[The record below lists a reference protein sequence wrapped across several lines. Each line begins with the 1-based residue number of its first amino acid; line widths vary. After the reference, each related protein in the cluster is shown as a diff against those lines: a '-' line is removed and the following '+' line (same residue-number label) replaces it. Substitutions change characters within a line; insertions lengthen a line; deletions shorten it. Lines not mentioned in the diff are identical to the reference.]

1 MKRTLLTL
9 ALVAAAGVAGAQT
22 VTPPSVGSGTV
33 TTPSVNPGAV
43 TTPAIPGAPAVGGA
57 TIMPP
62 GTTSGSATTPSVT
75 SPSVMAPSITAPN
88 TANLPAVNAD
98 GSAGVQSRIEADGY
112 SNVQGLNLGADG
124 KWRGQATRGGARVGI
139 VVDAQGTVTTE

>member
-9 ALVAAAGVAGAQT
+9 ALVAAAGTAGAQT
-22 VTPPSVGSGTV
+22 VTPPSVGSGSV

-62 GTTSGSATTPSVT
+62 GTTSGGATTPSVT
-75 SPSVMAPSITAPN
+75 PPSVTAPN
-88 TANLPAVNAD
+88 TANLPAPNAE
-98 GSAGVQSRIEADGY
+98 GSAAARARIEADGY
-112 SNVQGLNLGADG
+112 SNVQGLNRGADG

-139 VVDAQGTVTTE
+139 VVDANGSVTTE